1 MVKLEDFKKL
11 ELIVAQIKEVKEHP
25 NADRLYVLKV
35 DTGKEVKQLVAGIRK
50 AYSKEELI
58 GRRIVIVNNLE
69 PALIRG
75 EESQGMILAAS
86 DENNLWFWV
95 YRKISRWEAWLN
107 ENEILSF
114 HGWIPRTGGFMGYLP
129 SCQSSL
135 WLGSFRKFTVESF
148 VPDLSC
154 RIPGGGCIFCDQRL
168 FNHRTSPGRFRPWP
182 DTFKTFLSAAIL

>member
-1 MVKLEDFKKL
+1 MVTLEDFKKL

-58 GRRIVIVNNLE
+58 GRRIVMINNLE

-86 DENNLWFWV
+86 DENNLSV
-95 YRKISRWEAWLN
+95 LGVQKDIA
-107 ENEILSF
+107 
-114 HGWIPRTGGFMGYLP
+114 
-129 SCQSSL
+129 
-135 WLGSFRKFTVESF
+135 LGSMVK
-148 VPDLSC
+148 
-154 RIPGGGCIFCDQRL
+154 
-168 FNHRTSPGRFRPWP
+168 
-182 DTFKTFLSAAIL
+182 